1 MGHYLIVPTW
11 SWDATLNM
19 WKVELELISDAEM
32 YSLFEKGMIDR
43 VYYIS
48 KTYSIATNKY
58 LKSYDQN

>member
-1 MGHYLIVPTW
+1 
-11 SWDATLNM
+11 M

-58 LKSYDQN
+58 LKSYYQN